1 MTAAVTKKR
10 SNLVNYI
17 PMLLVVIMV
26 ALLLAPAVRTVI
38 QNAASSSASSEDT
51 DASSSAVS
59 DGEYYLTWEEY
70 VAGHNITAWNWND
83 AADAIEAVA
92 FHAADLYDAGDK
104 DTAYDFAK
112 ATYWGYYETTGFER
126 NVMTYISGSR
136 VSAVELQFTT
146 LRKAVK
152 KDLGSET
159 VRAEAQTL
167 SDMLHEDAL
176 ILSPEGALAN
186 ISSGSASGADLP
198 LKWEEYIEVNN
209 ITAWNWNDA
218 ADAIEK
224 VAFHAA
230 DLYDAGDM
238 DNAYDYA
245 KATYWGYYETTGFE
259 RNVMTYISGSRV
271 SAVELQF
278 TTLRKAVKKDLGSE
292 TVRAEAQAL
301 SDMLH
306 EDALILSPEGAI
318 AGTGA
323 SGSETTAASGTSSS
337 AGGVATF
344 VGAFGIILREG
355 LEAILV
361 VGAIIAYL
369 VKSGNKKGI
378 IPVYIGAV
386 LGVVLSFV
394 LAGVLAWLK
403 SINPETTMTQE
414 IIEGFAALIAV
425 VVLFYV
431 SNWMVSKSESAAW
444 EGYIQGK
451 VAGSAESG
459 NMFAL
464 AFTAWLAVF
473 REGAEVI
480 LFYQPMLGEGHAG
493 MVWAGFGVGC
503 AALVVVFLLIRLLSI
518 RLPIKPFF
526 LGTSILMAFMTIC
539 FLGSGI
545 KELMEGGVFDDFEFM
560 LTRPEW
566 LSWIPY
572 GDMPGA
578 SICDVLG
585 FYPMIGTFVPQMIL
599 LAITIVTFIIVLRR
613 NKKIRLEAEATAA
626 AEEGASSDSP
636 VILSEAEDAVEGASP
651 EDLSS

>member
-1 MTAAVTKKR
+1 MTAAVKNKR
-10 SNLVNYI
+10 NLVDFV
-17 PMLLVVIMV
+17 PMILVVIMV
-26 ALLLAPAVRTVI
+26 VLLLAPAVRTVI
-38 QNAASSSASSEDT
+38 QNAASSSQAPSKSEGAAASVQE
-51 DASSSAVS
+51 
-59 DGEYYLTWEEY
+59 DGEYYLKWEEY
-70 VAGHNITAWNWND
+70 VAGHGITSWNWND
-83 AADAIEAVA
+83 AADAIEKVA
-92 FHAADLYDAGDK
+92 YHAADLYDAGDK
-104 DTAYDFAK
+104 DLAYDYAK

-126 NVMTYISGSR
+126 NVMTYISGAR

-159 VRAEAQTL
+159 VRAEAKTL

-176 ILSPEGALAN
+176 ILSPEGAVA
-186 ISSGSASGADLP
+186 G
-198 LKWEEYIEVNN
+198 
-209 ITAWNWNDA
+209 TQA
-218 ADAIEK
+218 A
-224 VAFHAA
+224 
-230 DLYDAGDM
+230 
-238 DNAYDYA
+238 
-245 KATYWGYYETTGFE
+245 
-259 RNVMTYISGSRV
+259 
-271 SAVELQF
+271 
-278 TTLRKAVKKDLGSE
+278 
-292 TVRAEAQAL
+292 
-301 SDMLH
+301 
-306 EDALILSPEGAI
+306 EGAQ
-318 AGTGA
+318 
-323 SGSETTAASGTSSS
+323 TAAVGSSS
-337 AGGVATF
+337 AGGAAATF

-369 VKSGNKKGI
+369 IKSGNKKGI
-378 IPVYIGAV
+378 VPVYIGAV
-386 LGVVLSFV
+386 LGIVLSFV

-431 SNWMVSKSESAAW
+431 SNWMVSKSEAAAW

-451 VAGSAESG
+451 VAGSAASG

-480 LFYQPMLGEGHAG
+480 LFYQPMLGEGHAA

-503 AALVVVFLLIRLLSI
+503 AVLVVVFLLIRMLSI
-518 RLPIKPFF
+518 KLPIKPFF
-526 LGTSILMAFMTIC
+526 LATSFLMAFMTIC

-560 LTRPEW
+560 LARPGW

-578 SICDVLG
+578 GVCDVLG
-585 FYPMIGTFVPQMIL
+585 FYPMIGTFIPQMIL
-599 LAITIVTFIIVLRR
+599 LAITIVTFVIVLKR
-613 NKKIRLEAEATAA
+613 NKRIRLA
-626 AEEGASSDSP
+626 AENA
-636 VILSEAEDAVEGASP
+636 
-651 EDLSS
+651 